1 MPKRSAKQ
9 CKKPTLKT
17 SRTPKC
23 EFHGGRSTG
32 PKTETCE
39 AKQGT
44 APPKDEKKTKEA
56 LDDRARNIR
65 VLAGLEDALYVFNM
79 ASTPRTRG
87 RKPERYMP
95 LHAVEDVLRFATDN
109 PLHSPRR
116 IRSYGEDVTKHVW
129 I

>member
-1 MPKRSAKQ
+1 MSRQSGKQ
-9 CKKPTLKT
+9 CKKLAFKT
-17 SRTPKC
+17 SRTQKYK
-23 EFHGGRSTG
+23 FHGGRSTG

-39 AKQGT
+39 TSQGT
-44 APPKDEKKTKEA
+44 APLKDCKNTKEA
-56 LDDRARNIR
+56 LDDRTRSIR

-79 ASTPRTRG
+79 ATTPRTRG
-87 RKPERYMP
+87 RNPKKYVP

-116 IRSYGEDVTKHVW
+116 IRSYGKDVTKRVW